1 MEWSDQ
7 DDSGRPDGRRSGTG
21 RRGRSARRC
30 AAAELTAEEVG
41 ALVDEYHRS
50 GDRRLRNQVVE
61 AHLWVAEHQV
71 RAVRHAAGASVEDL
85 RQTALLAM
93 IRAVDRFDPSRGVT
107 FRTFAARTIEGELK
121 RFLRDRSWAVRP
133 PRRAQEL
140 NLIVRRR
147 TDELAQSRGRSP
159 TVGEVSASLDVPV
172 DDVLA
177 ALEAGRA
184 RSAVGLSAPARDAVG
199 RRPILERIGAPDPA
213 LASVDDR
220 CLVQS
225 AVDGLDLRE
234 RQVLQLRFVDDLSQP
249 EIAEV
254 VGVSQSYVSRLLR
267 SGLDRMREQLVS

>member
-7 DDSGRPDGRRSGTG
+7 DDRGRPDGRRSGTG
-21 RRGRSARRC
+21 RRARSARRC

-147 TDELAQSRGRSP
+147 TDELAQSSGRSP

-184 RSAVGLSAPARDAVG
+184 RSAVGLSAPARDAVD

-234 RQVLQLRFVDDLSQP
+234 RQVLQLRFVEDLSQP
-249 EIAEV
+249 EIAAV

>member
-50 GDRRLRNQVVE
+50 GDRLLRNQVVE

-184 RSAVGLSAPARDAVG
+184 RSAVGLSAPARDPG
-199 RRPILERIGAPDPA
+199 RWNRP
-213 LASVDDR
+213 
-220 CLVQS
+220 
-225 AVDGLDLRE
+225 
-234 RQVLQLRFVDDLSQP
+234 
-249 EIAEV
+249 
-254 VGVSQSYVSRLLR
+254 
-267 SGLDRMREQLVS
+267 